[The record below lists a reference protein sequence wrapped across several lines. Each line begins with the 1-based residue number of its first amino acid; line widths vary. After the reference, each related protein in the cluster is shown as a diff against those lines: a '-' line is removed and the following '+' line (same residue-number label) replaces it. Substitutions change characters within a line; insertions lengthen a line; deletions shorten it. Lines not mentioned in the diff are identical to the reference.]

1 MKTSILTL
9 TTLTLLSTATF
20 GKTESKVSTKE
31 ASQIFKAVGF
41 SKTTDGWDGG
51 CGLGEITT
59 YKDLNG
65 DGLKEAV
72 ISDSSFM
79 CYGNTGVGYY
89 IISKQLNGTWKPI
102 FENMGIPTFLKTK
115 GIDGWPD
122 IENGGPGFCFAVF
135 RWNGNSYE
143 VNRFEYKGAPC
154 SQ

>member
-1 MKTSILTL
+1 MKTSFLAL

-20 GKTESKVSTKE
+20 AKTESKVSTKE

-115 GIDGWPD
+115 GIDG
-122 IENGGPGFCFAVF
+122 
-135 RWNGNSYE
+135 
-143 VNRFEYKGAPC
+143 
-154 SQ
+154 